1 MRGDACALNFGRSAV
16 SVPFPSTRGRLA
28 WPSPTARVVANFILI
43 ADRMHASDL
52 RAIVADRASRFGAGD
67 ETVEGIRSCVG
78 EAFNNACVHAAGS
91 LTRTVLAKDV
101 AAGRWVVEVLD
112 DGPGMPVFPDEAPA
126 IVAGAEAEGGYG
138 LWVVK
143 SLAAEAFPRT
153 CGEWSGVVFTFVIEA
168 AP

>member
-1 MRGDACALNFGRSAV
+1 MPA
-16 SVPFPSTRGRLA
+16 PTPSTNGRLV
-28 WPSPTARVVANFILI
+28 WPSAAARVLADYILI
-43 ADRMHASDL
+43 AERRYARDL
-52 RAIVADRASRFGAGD
+52 RAIVADRAARFGAGD
-67 ETVEGIRSCVG
+67 EIVDGIRSCVG
-78 EAFNNACVHAAGS
+78 EVFNNACVHAAGS